1 MKKILI
7 LGASGFIGNCLYR
20 ELHPYFDLYG
30 TYNSSNRFSKQH
42 NFFHYDLEEDLILS
56 VVKKVK
62 PQLIISCL
70 RGSFAS
76 QVACHEKLVDYIN
89 HFDCRL
95 MFFSSANVF
104 DAFEHYP
111 SYEFDKTLSES
122 PYGKYQ
128 IKIENSLLK
137 LPPSKYVIG
146 RLPMVFGTNA
156 PRVKEID
163 NQVKNGIPIEV
174 FPNTIINVNSD
185 RRLSQQI
192 HYIINQKLT
201 GVFHL
206 GSSDLITH
214 FDFIKR
220 IIARRKLE
228 GAIYKQ
234 IYTRND
240 MRYLVALPKNNKLP
254 EHLHVSY
261 ESILEDLYLP

>member
-7 LGASGFIGNCLYR
+7 LGGSGFIGNCLYK
-20 ELHPYFDLYG
+20 ELYPYFDLFG
-30 TYNSSNRFSKQH
+30 TYYSSMRFSKQQ
-42 NFFHYDLEEDLILS
+42 NFFHYNLEDDNILS
-56 VVKKVK
+56 IIKEVK

-70 RGSFAS
+70 RGSFEA
-76 QVACHEKLVDYIN
+76 QVSCHQQLVDYIKN
-89 HFDCRL
+89 FNCRL
-95 MFFSSANVF
+95 MYFSSANVF

-122 PYGKYQ
+122 TYGQYQ

-156 PRVKEID
+156 PRTKEIEA
-163 NQVKNGIPIEV
+163 QVKSGIPIEV
-174 FPNTIINVNSD
+174 FPNTIINVTSD
-185 RRLSQQI
+185 RKLSQQI
-192 HYIINQKLT
+192 HFIINQKLT
-201 GVFHL
+201 GVYHL

-220 IIARRKLE
+220 VINRRKLD
-228 GAIYKQ
+228 GAVYKQ
-234 IYTRND
+234 IYTTNQ

-254 EHLHVSY
+254 SHLNVSY